1 MRRVSYLFFTGGLY
15 LGQNLVHILPF
26 FMGLFSQGLDLFLKK
41 LYLALVITNSILE
54 GGNILSLKAQ
64 LSLQTDYSSC
74 ELENVLIP
82 QLVNGSAS
90 FGRTGVNPLEDELA
104 RPLWKAGIT

>member
-26 FMGLFSQGLDLFLKK
+26 FMCLVSQGLDLFLEK
-41 LYLALVITNSILE
+41 LYLALVIINSILE
-54 GGNILSLKAQ
+54 GGTILSCKAQ

-74 ELENVLIP
+74 KLENVLIP

-90 FGRTGVNPLEDELA
+90 LG
-104 RPLWKAGIT
+104 